1 MTLTQARAVA
11 FGLGKLQFITR
22 TGVQILLS
30 QAAGI
35 VISLLIAFS
44 LVALVAAG
52 TMLAAGAHAE
62 VQRRLT
68 GFGVQRALGFGPGR
82 IAAQQAVEAGVV
94 AVPAAALGIVVG
106 ALVVARPAADLL
118 AALNELG
125 PGPALIAPLLMA
137 LLVVVAV
144 VVAAATWPAWRAARR
159 PPVEIL
165 RGGDLA
171 HLTRGRGARAA
182 CSPSA
187 RASPPPLAGA
197 GSRRW
202 RRSPSAPGS

>member
-1 MTLTQARAVA
+1 MGPAGRRHAQVGTRSSATRLSSGRCASSGIAVSPDNVAFPLASAARVYVTEQEFINALGLDRRVRPNIALLWLNDPSKADVTLTQARAVA

-35 VISLLIAFS
+35 VISLLVAFS

-82 IAAQQAVEAGVV
+82 IAAQQAVEA
-94 AVPAAALGIVVG
+94 
-106 ALVVARPAADLL
+106 
-118 AALNELG
+118 
-125 PGPALIAPLLMA
+125 
-137 LLVVVAV
+137 
-144 VVAAATWPAWRAARR
+144 ARR
-159 PPVEIL
+159 
-165 RGGDLA
+165 RGP
-171 HLTRGRGARAA
+171 GRGARHHARRAA
-182 CSPSA
+182 SSRGRPPTCSP
-187 RASPPPLAGA
+187 R
-197 GSRRW
+197 
-202 RRSPSAPGS
+202 